1 MRQKILNYIMAPV
14 FFLLMLVDS
23 HMTAT
28 FNAWGHDK
36 YIWSTHLLLI
46 VLLFS
51 STVLSKRY
59 LVITTLILG
68 ILFDVYY
75 VGVIGIYSVALPL
88 TVWLIFLMQEVLTQ
102 NILTYFFG
110 TIIFMTIFDVVISL
124 IQSIFNLASI
134 QGILFITHFLGST
147 LLVNIL
153 FFFVLYYPLKKLFEI
168 K

>member
-1 MRQKILNYIMAPV
+1 MRQKTLNYIMVPV

-23 HMTAT
+23 HLTAT
-28 FNAWGHDK
+28 FNTWGHDK

-51 STVLSKRY
+51 STMFSKRY
-59 LVITTLILG
+59 MVLTTLILG
-68 ILFDVYY
+68 ILFDMYY
-75 VGVIGIYSVALPL
+75 VGVIGIYTVALPL
-88 TVWLIFLMQEVLTQ
+88 TVWLIFLVQNVLTQ

-134 QGILFITHFLGST
+134 QGIFFITHFLGPT
-147 LLVNIL
+147 LFVNIVL
-153 FFFVLYYPLKKLFEI
+153 FFVLYYPLKKLFET